1 MSVAF
6 ITLFLALLAL
16 VAQAGVLV
24 ALVLWF
30 GRSSPALGRWGK
42 SLRDSVAPQAVP
54 MALAVALICTLG
66 SLYLS
71 EIAHYVPCKLCW
83 YQRIAMYPLVPIL
96 LAAALRKDNR
106 VAPYVLP
113 LTIVGGLISAYHLL
127 LERFPQLEGAASCDP
142 DNPCSAI
149 LLVRF
154 GYLTIPTMALSGFAL
169 ITVLVLV
176 ASSRADPYD
185 RRLGD
190 SVSGQV

>member
-1 MSVAF
+1 VTVDF
-6 ITLFLALLAL
+6 VTLFLALLAL

-24 ALVLWF
+24 GLALWA
-30 GRSSPALGRWGK
+30 GRRVPGLRRAGD
-42 SLRDSVAPQAVP
+42 SLRESVGPNAVA
-54 MALAVALICTLG
+54 MAFAVALVCTLG

-71 EIAHYVPCKLCW
+71 EVAHYMPCKLCW

-96 LAAALRKDNR
+96 LAALVRKDNR
-106 VAPYVLP
+106 VAAYVLP
-113 LTIVGGLISAYHLL
+113 LTVVGGLISAYHVL
-127 LERFPQLEGAASCDP
+127 LERFPELEGGASCDP

-176 ASSRADPYD
+176 ARSARE
-185 RRLGD
+185 G
-190 SVSGQV
+190 

>member
-1 MSVAF
+1 VSVSF
-6 ITLFLALLAL
+6 VTLFLALLAL

-24 ALVLWF
+24 ALILWL
-30 GRSSPALGRWGK
+30 GRRVPALRRAGD
-42 SLRDSVAPQAVP
+42 SLRESVGPN
-54 MALAVALICTLG
+54 ALAIAFAVALVCTLG

-71 EIAHYVPCKLCW
+71 EVAHYLPCKLCW

-96 LAAALRKDNR
+96 LVALLRKDDR
-106 VAPYVLP
+106 VAAYVVP
-113 LTIVGGLISAYHLL
+113 LTVIGGLISAYHVL

-149 LLVRF
+149 LLERF

-176 ASSRADPYD
+176 ARQ
-185 RRLGD
+185 R
-190 SVSGQV
+190 